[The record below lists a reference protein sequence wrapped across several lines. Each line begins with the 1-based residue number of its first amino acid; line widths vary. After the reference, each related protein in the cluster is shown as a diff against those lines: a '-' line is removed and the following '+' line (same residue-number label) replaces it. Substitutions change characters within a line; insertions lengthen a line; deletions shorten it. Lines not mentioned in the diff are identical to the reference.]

1 MLFEEQI
8 SRKPNKY
15 PWTQEFIDVM
25 WNGFWTPNEFDFKA
39 DLNEYRTQLSPEE
52 QVVITRALS
61 AIGQIEIAVKTFWSN
76 LGNNLPHPSMS
87 DLGYVMGHT
96 EVVHNKS
103 YEKLL
108 DVLGLEGIFEENLK
122 VPVIKNRV
130 KYLRKYQKAAY
141 KDNRKQYIY
150 SIILF
155 TLFVENVSLFSQFY
169 TILWFNREKGMLKDT
184 AQQVQYTKNEE
195 MIHALVGIKLIN
207 TLRAEY
213 PELFDDELESRIRE
227 EVQEAINAESNLIEW
242 MLDGFNQPKL
252 NVDLLKNFV
261 RVRMDE
267 SLVQIGF
274 QKIFNEQPN
283 PDTLWMEE
291 ETLGN
296 NMTDF
301 FYKKP
306 VEYSKNDRAFE
317 SEELF

>member
-1 MLFEEQI
+1 M
-8 SRKPNKY
+8 K
-15 PWTQEFIDVM
+15 
-25 WNGFWTPNEFDFKA
+25 
-39 DLNEYRTQLSPEE
+39 
-52 QVVITRALS
+52 
-61 AIGQIEIAVKTFWSN
+61 
-76 LGNNLPHPSMS
+76 
-87 DLGYVMGHT
+87 
-96 EVVHNKS
+96 
-103 YEKLL
+103 KLL
-108 DVLGLEGIFEENLK
+108 DVLGLESIFEENLK

-213 PELFDDELESRIRE
+213 PELFDDELEARIRE

-252 NVDLLKNFV
+252 NAELLKNFV
-261 RVRMDE
+261 RVRMDD

-274 QKIFNEQPN
+274 QKIFNETPH

-306 VEYSKNDRAFE
+306 VEYSKNNRAFE

>member
-15 PWTQEFIDVM
+15 PWTQDYIDVM

-39 DLNEYRTQLSPEE
+39 DLNEYKTQLTE
-52 QVVITRALS
+52 QERTVITRALS

-76 LGNNLPHPSMS
+76 LGNNLPHPAMS

-108 DVLGLEGIFEENLK
+108 DVLGLDDVFEENLK

-130 KYLRKYQKAAY
+130 KYLRKYQKAAF

-195 MIHALVGIKLIN
+195 MIHALIGIKLIN
-207 TLRAEY
+207 TLRSEY
-213 PELFDDELESRIRE
+213 PELFDAELEARIRE
-227 EVQEAINAESNLIEW
+227 EVQEAIIAESNLIDW

-252 NVDLLKNFV
+252 RPELLKSFV
-261 RVRMDE
+261 RSRMDD

-274 QKIFNEQPN
+274 ERIFNEVSH

-301 FYKKP
+301 FHKKP

>member
-15 PWTQEFIDVM
+15 PWTQDFIDVM

-39 DLNEYRTQLSPEE
+39 DLNEYKTQLSDEE
-52 QVVITRALS
+52 KIVITRALS

-108 DVLGLEGIFEENLK
+108 DVLGLESVFEENLK
-122 VPVIKNRV
+122 IPVIKNRV
-130 KYLRKYQKAAY
+130 KYLRKYQKSSY

-169 TILWFNREKGMLKDT
+169 TILWFNRQKGMLKDT

-195 MIHALVGIKLIN
+195 MIHALVGIQLIN
-207 TLRAEY
+207 TLRNEY
-213 PELFDDELESRIRE
+213 PELFDEELESRIRE
-227 EVQEAINAESNLIEW
+227 EVQEAINAESNLIDW
-242 MLDGFNQPKL
+242 MLNGFDQPKL
-252 NVDLLKNFV
+252 NADLLKNFV

-267 SLVQIGF
+267 SLTQIGF
-274 QKIFNEQPN
+274 EKIFNEMPH

-301 FYKKP
+301 FHKKP
-306 VEYSKNDRAFE
+306 VEYSKNNRAFE